1 MHLNHLQ
8 TTPLPYL
15 WENCLPRKWSL
26 VPKKLRTTAEK
37 CFYCLMRPKFMRV
50 ALNSHSE
57 L

>member
-8 TTPLPYL
+8 ITPLPYL

-37 CFYCLMRPKFMRV
+37 CFYCLMRPKFMHV